1 MEPLN
6 SKDRLWAIVKLSL
19 LFLLTFIIFIVA
31 IFFDYGGVPL
41 KENQLLKE
49 ENKKL
54 KEEQAEL
61 NKLFQQLDSVYVN
74 ILKLD
79 NDPNGIIKSTVAG
92 QMVAISGF
100 AKSESKLTSKISN
113 NAFNSYSIILSEKQ
127 KTMESA
133 GLNKDKEKLET
144 EIKDLKDQL
153 KDMKE
158 ELKDCETELRMGSR
172 NN

>member
-79 NDPNGIIKSTVAG
+79 NDPNGIIKSTVAS
-92 QMVAISGF
+92 QMVTISGF
-100 AKSESKLTSKISN
+100 AKSESKLTGKISN
-113 NAFNSYSIILSEKQ
+113 NAFNTYSIILSEKQ

-158 ELKDCETELRMGSR
+158 ELKDCETELRMSSR